1 MDDLMTKT
9 YLTRTYSEI
18 YTELS
23 FFQTDFD
30 KFCNVELSEEEQE
43 ELWLLIMSKYGDSHV
58 RFTNET
64 LFALRLFKE
73 VNCYWPMVQAIRR
86 DQKRLREATNEDFQ
100 KGGEMTTNTGAHNT
114 SDLKTNADS
123 GSVQL
128 NAQNVTNTKRNE
140 LGVIIDRQLAYRAD
154 EEDRFLDG
162 LKPLFIQILQ
172 AQRDLLYVTEVK
184 ENDD

>member
-18 YTELS
+18 YPELS

-58 RFTNET
+58 RFTNEN

-86 DQKRLREATNEDFQ
+86 DQKRLRDATNEDFQ

-172 AQRDLLYVTEVK
+172 AQRDLLYVTEVE

>member
-9 YLTRTYSEI
+9 YLTRTYSDI
-18 YTELS
+18 YPELS
-23 FFQTDFD
+23 FFQTDYN
-30 KFCNVELSEEEQE
+30 KFCKLELSEDEQE

-58 RFTNET
+58 RYTNET

-100 KGGEMTTNTGAHNT
+100 KGGEVVTNAGAHNT
-114 SDLKTNADS
+114 SDIQTDADS
-123 GSVQL
+123 GAVQL

-140 LGVIIDRQLAYRAD
+140 LGVLIDRQLAYKAD

-172 AQRDLLYVTEVK
+172 AQRDLLYVTEV
-184 ENDD
+184 EDNDA

>member
-9 YLTRTYSEI
+9 CLTRTYSEI
-18 YTELS
+18 YPELS

-58 RFTNET
+58 RFTNEN

-86 DQKRLREATNEDFQ
+86 DQKRLRDATNEDFQ

-114 SDLKTNADS
+114 SDLQTNAES

-172 AQRDLLYVTEVK
+172 AQRDLLYVTEVE

>member
-18 YTELS
+18 YPELS

-58 RFTNET
+58 RFTNEN

-86 DQKRLREATNEDFQ
+86 DQKRLRDATNEDFQ

-114 SDLKTNADS
+114 SDLQTNAES

-172 AQRDLLYVTEVK
+172 AQRDLLYVTEV
-184 ENDD
+184 EGNDD

>member
-18 YTELS
+18 YPELS

-172 AQRDLLYVTEVK
+172 AQRDLLYVTEVT